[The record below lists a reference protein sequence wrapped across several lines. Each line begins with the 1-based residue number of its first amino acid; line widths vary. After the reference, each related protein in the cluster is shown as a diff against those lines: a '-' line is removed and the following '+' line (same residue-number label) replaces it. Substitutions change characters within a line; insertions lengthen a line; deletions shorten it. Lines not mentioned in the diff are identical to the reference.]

1 MILLLDPK
9 LLVVAEVA
17 KELGRTERRIQ
28 QMIAAGDL
36 AARKATDL
44 EELALRKAGR
54 IGSSTEKGVWL
65 IQQEAVQRL
74 KQLRTDALEETTC
87 TKVGYPKYRPRSK
100 QSRMTTAS
108 EATLSALK
116 QEPIWKVP
124 ITFTS
129 LIGRE
134 QDVATISTLLHRP
147 DVRLLTLLGV
157 GGIGKTRLS
166 LQVAN
171 EMWKHFSDGVCF
183 VSLAAINDPEIGG
196 SCHCTGTRHSRDR
209 NAAPL

>member
-1 MILLLDPK
+1 MNDFALDPK
-9 LLVVAEVA
+9 LKVVAEVA
-17 KELGRTERRIQ
+17 KDLGRTERRIQ

-36 AARKATDL
+36 AARKATAL

-74 KQLRTDALEETTC
+74 QQLRTAALEGITRS
-87 TKVGYPKYRPRSK
+87 KVGYPKHRPRSK

-108 EATLSALK
+108 EAIWSALK
-116 QEPIWKVP
+116 PEPIWKVP

-134 QDVATISTLLHRP
+134 QDVATIE
-147 DVRLLTLLGV
+147 
-157 GGIGKTRLS
+157 
-166 LQVAN
+166 A
-171 EMWKHFSDGVCF
+171 
-183 VSLAAINDPEIGG
+183 
-196 SCHCTGTRHSRDR
+196 
-209 NAAPL
+209 